1 MKVEE
6 VTPGSCGS
14 LVVTLFC
21 RSLNREVVNVIS
33 CTQYIAIEPPL
44 ISSFRETN
52 KNEKIETDEEIKKW
66 AEEKVRNNPAMW

>member
-1 MKVEE
+1 MKCDDCCCFMKVEE

-33 CTQYIAIEPPL
+33 CTQY
-44 ISSFRETN
+44 F
-52 KNEKIETDEEIKKW
+52 
-66 AEEKVRNNPAMW
+66 KVGS